1 MSIFEVESR
10 GQDMYSWANELF
22 PICRSITGPGVR
34 ETLSYIKKLIDD
46 VKIHEVPSGK
56 KVFDWTVPKEWAA
69 HDAWIKDE
77 NGKKIVDFKQNNL
90 HLVGYS
96 DSIDTVLDLNEL
108 QDHLYSLPDQPNA
121 IPYVTSYYKK
131 NWGFCLSHKQRKSLK
146 RGKYRIYIDTELK
159 KGFLNYGEVYIKGK
173 SKKEVFLS
181 TYICHP
187 SMANNELSGPVV
199 ATALIQWLKSKKE
212 LKYSYRIVFI
222 PETIGSITYLSKN
235 YKKLKENVIA
245 GFNISCVGDN
255 LSYSYL
261 PSRNGKTI
269 SDRAA
274 IHTLTHLVG
283 DFERYSWLHRGSDE
297 RQYCA
302 PGIDLPIA
310 SIMRTKYGEYPEYH
324 TSLDDMTFISPEG
337 LDGALN
343 VICHTIGCIESN
355 VSPKSL
361 IMGEPQLGKRGLY
374 PETSIKG
381 SAKHVETIMNI
392 LTYADGTRDLI
403 DISDMIEMPL
413 WKTIEIVDL
422 LLARKLISVKFM
434 K

>member
-34 ETLSYIKKLIDD
+34 ETLSFINKQLIGDL
-46 VKIHEVPSGK
+46 KIYEVPSGK
-56 KVFDWTVPKEWAA
+56 KVFDWTVPKEWVA
-69 HDAWIKDE
+69 HDAWIKDAH
-77 NGKKIVDFKQNNL
+77 GKKILDFKENNL

-96 DSIDTVLDLNEL
+96 EPIDTVLDLNEL
-108 QDHLYSLPDQPNA
+108 QNHLYSLPEQPNA

-131 NWGFCLSHKQRKSLK
+131 NWGFCLTDKQRKSLK
-146 RGKYRIYIDTELK
+146 KGDYKVYIDTELK
-159 KGFLNYGEVYIKGK
+159 KGFLSYGEVYIKGK

-199 ATALIQWLKSKKE
+199 TMALIQWLKSKSD
-212 LKYSYRIVFI
+212 LRYSYRIVFI

-235 YKKLKENVIA
+235 HKKLKENVIA

-261 PSRNGKTI
+261 PSRNGNTI

-274 IHTLTHLVG
+274 IHSLTHLVG
-283 DFERYSWLHRGSDE
+283 VFERYSWLHRGSDE

-355 VSPKSL
+355 LSPKAL

-381 SAKHVETIMNI
+381 SAKHVDTIMNI
-392 LTYADGTRDLI
+392 LTYADGNRDLI
-403 DISDMIEMPL
+403 EISNIIGLPL
-413 WKTIEIVDL
+413 WQTKEIVDL
-422 LLARKLISVKFM
+422 LHERQLISV
-434 K
+434 